1 MRISPFLPLCLL
13 LAPPLAGQT
22 THLVEVGRP
31 SDRFSPDFLEI
42 RVGDTVHWNWIA
54 GRHNVVSDH
63 GAFDSGAAVRGPFTF
78 DVVFDETLV
87 ANIPVPGGQ
96 YTYYCWPHLNQGMV
110 GTISVLPA
118 LSVQNLVAGS
128 TATLEVQGCGTGGNP
143 STPAKVFFAWST
155 TGPGPTSTPYGS
167 VGLSPPIKT
176 LPPIYADVTNGI
188 ASRQVQVPPMAAG
201 MPVWIQALV
210 TTAPLARLTQPEAL
224 VVG

>member
-1 MRISPFLPLCLL
+1 MRFPRFLLLGLL
-13 LAPPLAGQT
+13 LATPMPAQT

-31 SDRFSPDFLEI
+31 NNRFTPETLEI
-42 RVGDTVHWNWIA
+42 RIGDTVHWNWIA

-87 ANIPVPGGQ
+87 ASVPVPGGQ
-96 YTYYCWPHLNQGMV
+96 YTYYCWPHLTQGMV

-118 LSVQNLVAGS
+118 LSVQNLLAGS
-128 TATLEVQGCGTGGNP
+128 AATLEVRGCGTGGNP
-143 STPAKVFFAWST
+143 ATPAKAVFAWST
-155 TGPGPTSTPYGS
+155 TGPGPTSTPYGP
-167 VGLSPPIKT
+167 VALSPPIKS
-176 LPPIYADVTNGI
+176 LPPIFADVTNGI
-188 ASRQVQVPPMAAG
+188 ASRQVQIPPTAAG

-210 TTAPLARLTQPEAL
+210 LTPPLARLTQPEAL